1 MAASFLVFGASGG
14 IGSALSRRLA
24 SRGDRVALAGRTEA
38 NLSSLSDEL
47 DAPTFVVDATDPAA
61 VAAVTKEA
69 SAQFGTLDG
78 IANCVGSV
86 FLKPAHLTSPE
97 DWQQTVATNL
107 TSAFAVVRAAGD
119 TMRESG
125 GSVVLMASA
134 AARTGLPNHEAI
146 AAAKGGV
153 IGLALSAA
161 ATYSK
166 ANIRFNVV
174 APGLVKTAATAR
186 ITESPAG
193 SKASLG
199 MHPLGRFG
207 EPDEVASAIGWLLDP
222 AQSWITGQVLGVD
235 GGLADL
241 KVR

>member
-14 IGSALSRRLA
+14 IGSALCRRLA
-24 SRGDRVALAGRTEA
+24 GRGDHVALAGRTEA
-38 NLSSLSDEL
+38 KLASLGTELS
-47 DAPTFVVDATDPAA
+47 APTYTVDATDPAA
-61 VAAVTKEA
+61 VATVVSEA
-69 SAQFGTLDG
+69 RTQFGKLDG

-97 DWQQTVATNL
+97 DWQHTLATNL

-119 TMRESG
+119 VLRESG
-125 GSVVLMASA
+125 GSVVLVASA

-161 ATYSK
+161 ATYSRAK
-166 ANIRFNVV
+166 IRFNVV
-174 APGLVKTAATAR
+174 APGLVATTATTR

-207 EPDEVASAIGWLLDP
+207 EPDEVASAIQWLLDP

-241 KVR
+241 KIR

>member
-1 MAASFLVFGASGG
+1 MF
-14 IGSALSRRLA
+14 
-24 SRGDRVALAGRTEA
+24 T
-38 NLSSLSDEL
+38 
-47 DAPTFVVDATDPAA
+47 VDASDPEA
-61 VAAVTKEA
+61 VAAVT
-69 SAQFGTLDG
+69 SAAQSELGSLDG
-78 IANCVGSV
+78 IVNCVGSV
-86 FLKPAHLTSPE
+86 FLKPAHLTSAQE
-97 DWQQTVATNL
+97 WNETVTTNL
-107 TSAFAVVRAAGD
+107 TSAFAVVRAAGSVL
-119 TMRESG
+119 RESG

-161 ATYSK
+161 ATYAK

-174 APGLVKTAATAR
+174 APGLVKTGATAR

-193 SKASLG
+193 SKTSLG

-207 EPDEVASAIGWLLDP
+207 EPEDIAAAIHWLLDP
-222 AQSWITGQVLGVD
+222 TQSWITGQVIGVD

-241 KVR
+241 KLR